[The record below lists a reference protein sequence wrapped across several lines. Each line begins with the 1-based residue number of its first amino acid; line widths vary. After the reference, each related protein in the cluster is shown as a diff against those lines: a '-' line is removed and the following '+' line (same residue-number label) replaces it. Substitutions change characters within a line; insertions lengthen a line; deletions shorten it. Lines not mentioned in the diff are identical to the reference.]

1 MQGGMSPMGVLSTIL
16 LLTLFFVILNIVGV
30 WLDWNLSILLITD
43 LTLWA
48 VSQVVI
54 SYYKNKNRD
63 Y

>member
-1 MQGGMSPMGVLSTIL
+1 MQGGMSPMGVLATIL

>member
-1 MQGGMSPMGVLSTIL
+1 MGVLSTIL